1 MTGVTNYSDNGC
13 ISFRSASST
22 DLTLWLTS
30 TSEWIR
36 AIIHFPTYASS
47 FLVKTIQKMLQRPR
61 WLFKACKRFCC
72 CYYAGEFG
80 LECFSTPLIAIKETI
95 S

>member
-13 ISFRSASST
+13 ISFRCASLT

-47 FLVKTIQKMLQRPR
+47 FLVKTIKKCYKGLAGYLKLVRDFAVVTMLES
-61 WLFKACKRFCC
+61 LV
-72 CYYAGEFG
+72 
-80 LECFSTPLIAIKETI
+80 
-95 S
+95 